1 MPQLAAYVSPM
12 DMSRSVPDFRHID
25 TWLFDLDNTLYRAD
39 SNLFAEI
46 ESRMNEF
53 IMRELKISEIEAQTL
68 RSQYYRSYGSTLS
81 GLIAH
86 YQIDP
91 EKFLHYVHDIDL
103 SSLKPDPD
111 LQEAIARLPGKHYV
125 FTNGCRNHA
134 ARVLEKTG
142 LAKLMDGVWDIRS
155 MRYQPKPQPEA
166 YSRIVED
173 GGFDPAKTAYF
184 EDMAINLL
192 PAHEMGMTTVWIANG
207 SVWSDQGPDA
217 NLANHNH
224 VHHTIDDLGDFLQT
238 IRV

>member
-1 MPQLAAYVSPM
+1 M

-53 IMRELKISEIEAQTL
+53 IMRELKLSEIEAVAL
-68 RSQYYRSYGSTLS
+68 RAQYYRAYGSTLS
-81 GLIAH
+81 GLIEH

-91 EKFLHYVHDIDL
+91 EKFLAYVHDIDL
-103 SSLKPDPD
+103 SGLKPDAD
-111 LQEAIARLPGKHYV
+111 LKAAIANLPGKRYV

-142 LAKLMDGVWDIRS
+142 LGGLMDGVWDIRTL
-155 MRYQPKPQPEA
+155 RYTPKPQEGA
-166 YSRIVED
+166 YTRIVAE

-184 EDMAINLL
+184 EDMAINLK
-192 PAHEMGMTTVWIANG
+192 PAYAMGMTTVWIANG
-207 SVWSDQGPDA
+207 SAWSDQGPDA
-217 NLANHNH
+217 SLENHAH
-224 VHHTIDDLGDFLQT
+224 IHHTIDDLGDFLQT